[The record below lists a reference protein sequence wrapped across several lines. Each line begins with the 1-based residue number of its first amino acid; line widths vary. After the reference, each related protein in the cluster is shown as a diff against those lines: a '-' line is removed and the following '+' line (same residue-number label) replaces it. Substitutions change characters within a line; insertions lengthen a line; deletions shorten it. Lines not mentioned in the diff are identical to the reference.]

1 MTRTTDPYFCH
12 WQNWY
17 MSQDATGSELII
29 KKKLE
34 KFRYKKLEMNI
45 RNDLDDVRKM
55 HVLHKNNLF
64 LDNLPLC

>member
-55 HVLHKNNLF
+55 HV
-64 LDNLPLC
+64 